1 VHTRGRMM
9 WRKTT
14 FLAVLFD
21 LSHKSATKCVESS
34 GNLPLDRVMTRQELI
49 KHGLMSDRY
58 VN

>member
-1 VHTRGRMM
+1 M

-21 LSHKSATKCVESS
+21 LSHKSATKCVESR
-34 GNLPLDRVMTRQELI
+34 GNPPLDRVMTRQELI